1 MRRKVEGV
9 TEMEAKASSGSNDTT
24 GDVSF
29 EIADD
34 DGINDTNAGNVLF
47 DIDDDGMTTADSL
60 NRNYLE
66 SDYTKKSPRLS
77 SSVADVRT
85 VSPIDILSTK
95 PDFLSSVSRVYIVS
109 CTLPVQVVYQVHT
122 QCNLFYTLLTNS
134 TTIPLTRKKKKRQRL

>member
-1 MRRKVEGV
+1 
-9 TEMEAKASSGSNDTT
+9 MEAKASSGSNDTT
-24 GDVSF
+24 GDVLF

-77 SSVADVRT
+77 SSVAEISA
-85 VSPIDILSTK
+85 VSPIDIVSTK

-122 QCNLFYTLLTNS
+122 QCNLPCSSLCAQIVQLFL
-134 TTIPLTRKKKKRQRL
+134 